1 MIHIANRLVKFSSET
16 IWRNLWLSVI
26 TVSTITLTLI
36 SVSVVVGL
44 QAGID
49 QIVRATEERV
59 DLSVYFFP
67 AVTDR
72 QVQSVV
78 DGIKTFPG
86 VTTVRTV
93 SKEEALEQYQR
104 AVKDTPELLKPLESL
119 GENPF
124 GPSLVVKAG
133 SPRDYERIIEELAK
147 PQYRDLIE
155 GERKDYE
162 ANRAFINNFTSFTE
176 RVRLGAVAVSGFFAI
191 VACLLLFNTIRVAIY
206 THRDEIAVMK
216 LVGATNRFVRTPFL
230 IEAFFYCLVA
240 TLLAAGVVA
249 AALHFGQPY
258 LSQYFG
264 ADTVNLKEYF
274 ARNGIYI
281 FAMEFFF
288 IFILSVVSSWFAVRK
303 YLRV

>member
-1 MIHIANRLVKFSSET
+1 MMHAINRLIKFSGET

-49 QIVRATEERV
+49 QIVHATEARI
-59 DLSVYFFP
+59 DLSIYFYP
-67 AVTDR
+67 QATDD

-78 DGIKTFPG
+78 VAVKALPG
-86 VTTVRTV
+86 VTSVDVVT
-93 SKEEALEQYQR
+93 KDAALAQYQQN
-104 AVKDTPELLKPLESL
+104 AKDVPELLKPLEAL
-119 GENPF
+119 GDNPF
-124 GPSLVVKAG
+124 GASLTIKAD
-133 SPRDYERIIEELAK
+133 SPNNYTGVIDELSK
-147 PQYRDLIE
+147 PQYKDLIE
-155 GERKDYE
+155 GEQKDYE
-162 ANRAFINNFTSFTE
+162 ANQAFIQNFTSFTDK
-176 RVRLGAVAVSGFFAI
+176 VRLGAVAVSGFFAL

-230 IEAFFYCLVA
+230 IEAFFYCFLA
-240 TLLAAGVVA
+240 TILAAGAMFGLVY
-249 AALHFGQPY
+249 FGQPY

-264 ADTVNLKEYF
+264 AGEVDLYGYF
-274 ARNGIYI
+274 LRNGIYV
-281 FAMEFFF
+281 FAAEFAF
-288 IFILSVVSSWFAVRK
+288 IFILSVISSWFAVRK